1 MEMRSRKGATL
12 VLVAIL
18 MTVLVGFTGIAI
30 DASRLYVMR
39 AQLQTVADA
48 TAIAAVVEVNNKRP
62 TNATTVALQYVPK
75 NLVQRTSATVN
86 AADVEPGSWNFATN
100 TFTPLASW
108 TDPAVAA
115 VRVTARYPGAYTFA
129 RVFGGTGQTVSAR
142 AVGAIGYVSN
152 SDCIKPFAVS
162 YQTLLNVLYPP
173 AGTKNTSYN
182 LTPQDIQTLS
192 AMSYPGNA
200 ITLLQGN
207 SNTLTN
213 GNIAQVQ
220 VSSPWNGN
228 NAYTDAITGTCPNLQ
243 IGPGTILHG
252 DPGNGGG
259 QTKNALKTYCD
270 ANGGSTSQGSQT
282 FTCNAQPKVKLVL
295 WDQNNGLSGA
305 NLTVRVRYVG
315 VFAITSFAGGSGSTQ
330 VTGYFSTM
338 ATTGGFTGTPGPTT
352 GSIALVQ

>member
-1 MEMRSRKGATL
+1 
-12 VLVAIL
+12 

-62 TNATTVALQYVPK
+62 TNATTVALQYVPQ

-100 TFTPLASW
+100 SFTPLASW

-228 NAYTDAITGTCPNLQ
+228 NAYTDAITGTCPNIQ

-282 FTCNAQPKVKLVL
+282 FTCNGQPKVKLVL

-338 ATTGGFTGTPGPTT
+338 ATTGGFTGTPTPTK
-352 GSIALVQ
+352 GAIALVQ

>member
-12 VLVAIL
+12 VLIAIL

-48 TAIAAVVEVNNKRP
+48 TAIAAIVEVNNKRP
-62 TNATTVALQYVPK
+62 TNATTVALQYVPT
-75 NLVQRTSATVN
+75 NLVERRSATVN

-108 TDPAVAA
+108 TDPAVGA

-142 AVGAIGYVSN
+142 AVGALGYVST

-162 YQTLLNVLYPP
+162 YQTLLNILYPP
-173 AGTKNTSYN
+173 AGTKNPSYN

-192 AMSYPGNA
+192 AMSYPA
-200 ITLLQGN
+200 DSISLLQGT
-207 SNTLTN
+207 SNTVTN

-220 VSSPWNGN
+220 VSNPWNGN
-228 NAYTDAITGTCPNLQ
+228 NAYTNAITGTCPNID
-243 IGPGTILHG
+243 IGPGTILNG

-259 QTKNALKTYCD
+259 QTKTALKTFCD
-270 ANGGSTSQGSQT
+270 ANGGTTSQGAQAFS
-282 FTCNAQPKVKLVL
+282 CNAHPKVKLVL
-295 WDQNNGLSGA
+295 WDQNNGLNGA
-305 NLTVRVRYVG
+305 NLRVRVKYVG
-315 VFAITSFAGGSGSTQ
+315 VFSITSFKGGAGTTQ
-330 VTGYFSTM
+330 VSGYFSTM
-338 ATTGGFTGTPGPTT
+338 ATTGGFTGTPNPTT